1 MTIKRLQYN
10 PDIAPQET
18 GWWCGPSSCQM
29 ALHVQGID
37 LPEQVCAE
45 LCRTH
50 TGGTDHISQIAA
62 VLNDKLMHA
71 AEYIV
76 VDLHID
82 PPTDA
87 QVDELFRHVKLSV
100 DNGFAVIGNFISPA
114 NNPPRPIAVG
124 HEPAAQRPNFYNSG
138 TIYHYVSF
146 GGWADENGTDAVWVI
161 DSGGAPFGYWLT
173 ARQAAV
179 LCAGKGY
186 AYARPKGVALPG
198 PAAALD
204 DAEALS
210 IAWGGSLPIDR
221 YRELVPHVRE
231 ALRLAQC
238 DNPRRVAQWFAQ
250 TGHESAGGLYSREI
264 DPGHY
269 LEGRA
274 DLGNHQPGDGPRY
287 RGSGWLQITGREN
300 HRAVSE
306 WAFRQGIVPDSEY
319 FLNFPE
325 ELSSDRYAGA
335 AVAWYWTVARPNI
348 NPMSDVEDHEG
359 VCRAINGGLNG
370 FDDRVQ
376 RYHKAMTVADLFV
389 PGVEVAP
396 VPLPPPAPEPV
407 PTLMPTP
414 LTGRP
419 HHHSQAE
426 DLEGLLLNVRAE
438 GLLTQAMVFA
448 IAESVG
454 VDARAVYE
462 RARESF

>member
-1 MTIKRLQYN
+1 
-10 PDIAPQET
+10 
-18 GWWCGPSSCQM
+18 M